1 MWMVRYDEGTDPKD
15 AEERFIAYGS
25 ALRCEGNTY
34 FSSLS
39 KLFVI
44 QHNDNEVLDVKIE
57 GQSHINLMLG
67 NLKRPK
73 KLFVN
78 GKQTQVK
85 YEKGGLNIRM
95 FGK

>member
-15 AEERFIAYGS
+15 SEERFIAYGS
-25 ALRCEGNTY
+25 ALRWEGNTY

-57 GQSHINLMLG
+57 DQSHINLMLG